1 MKVID
6 KLYYDELTQGIFER
20 MLRKSLL
27 LFFTAFFLSQFA
39 LAGAERHG
47 VVYHIAEE
55 DQALRA
61 LHNAQNHL
69 AADPSVS
76 ITFVV
81 LSGGI
86 KFLISDAAD
95 EKGRLYGPYIDE
107 LSMKG
112 VKFKACKNTMRA
124 LNLSL
129 DDLNFGVEE
138 VKSGVWEVARLQ
150 YEEGFAY
157 IRP

>member
-1 MKVID
+1 MRLKNLLI
-6 KLYYDELTQGIFER
+6 LCI
-20 MLRKSLL
+20 SL
-27 LFFTAFFLSQFA
+27 FLSNF
-39 LAGAERHG
+39 GIAEDTKHG

-55 DQALRA
+55 SQAMRA

-69 AADPSVS
+69 AADENVK

-86 KFLISDAAD
+86 HFLISDAAD

-138 VKSGVWEVARLQ
+138 VKSGVFEVARLQ
-150 YEEGFAY
+150 YEEGYAY